1 MLRPETHL
9 LRVERVGLI
18 HLIFLGLGILGL
30 TLGDGW
36 ALGPHEI
43 IVIENSRSPD
53 SREIAQDYCRTWQV
67 PETNRISIDVPLPAR
82 DGVYDITPEDFTRLI
97 WEPVNRA
104 VQERGLAGHILAW
117 IYSAGFPVRVTTQP
131 AMSLTGLTW
140 VRNRPP
146 PREKIEKGDWN
157 SPVFV
162 GPARP
167 GATFSGTQSLD
178 VFKDWLGGDMPLPS
192 MMLGYLGVY
201 GNTREEI
208 IRTWNSQ
215 PLTARPGGIV
225 YFVTNADIRS
235 RCRDW
240 QFAGAAKELLAL
252 GVPVRIT
259 SAWPSNDIPLMGL
272 MTGQGTVSPQT
283 LNLRPGCIGDHL
295 TSFGAAFEETGQT
308 RISEWIRAGA
318 CASAGTVIE
327 PMSIAA
333 KFPNGRLFAHLAR
346 GVTVLE
352 GYALATKC
360 PLQLLLL
367 GDPLAAPWSG
377 PRTMLKLSG
386 MEAGPVLRK
395 PTRIEVTPDLSGRAV
410 FTKYLFLCDGVPI
423 RPRSTESEIIL
434 DPGTL
439 APGRH
444 RLRCVAYGA
453 GTIRRQAW
461 GELKFSCEP
470 LRN

>member
-1 MLRPETHL
+1 
-9 LRVERVGLI
+9 VGLCR
-18 HLIFLGLGILGL
+18 LVFWGLGILGL
-30 TLGDGW
+30 TIWEGW

-43 IVIENSRSPD
+43 VVIENAQSPD

-82 DGVYDITPEDFTRLI
+82 DGVYDLTPEDFTCLI

-104 VQERGLAGHILAW
+104 IQERGLAGHILAW
-117 IYSAGFPVRVTTQP
+117 VYSAGFPVRVTTQP

-146 PREKIEKGDWN
+146 PQEKIEKGDWN

-167 GATFSGTQSLD
+167 GATYSGTQSLD
-178 VFKDWLGGDMPLPS
+178 VFKDWLGDDMPLPS

-208 IRTWNSQ
+208 LRTWDSQ
-215 PLTARPGGIV
+215 LSPTRPEGTV

-235 RCRDW
+235 QCRDW
-240 QFAGAAKELLAL
+240 QFANAARELRAL
-252 GVPVRIT
+252 GVSVRMT
-259 SAWPSNDIPLMGL
+259 SEWPSNNISLMGL
-272 MTGQGTVSPQT
+272 MTGQVRVSPQT
-283 LNLRPGCIGDHL
+283 LNLKPGSIGDHL
-295 TSFGAAFEETGQT
+295 TSFGAVFEETGQT

-318 CASAGTVIE
+318 CASAGTVTE

-352 GYALATKC
+352 SYALATKC

-377 PRTMLKLSG
+377 PRTTLRLSG

-395 PTRIEVTPDLSGRAV
+395 PTRIQVAPDLSGRDIY
-410 FTKYLFLCDGVPI
+410 TKYLFLCDGVPL
-423 RPRSTESEIIL
+423 RPRGPESEILL
-434 DPGTL
+434 DPGAL